1 MEKLLVEGGKALY
14 GDVTVSGAKNA
25 ALPLIAATL
34 LTPGQ
39 HVLHNVPDLR
49 DTRTFLRLM
58 EDLGVSHERQG
69 DTVIIDATEVK
80 DVEASYE
87 LVKTMRASVLVLG
100 PLLARLGRAR
110 VSLPGGC
117 AIGARPINFH
127 LAGFEKLG
135 VTCRLEHGYVDAEV
149 TGRMRGSCIYFDIP
163 SVTGTENLLMAAV
176 MADGVTMIKNA
187 AREPEVGNLI
197 DMLNGMGA
205 KIKGKDSDRL
215 TITGVDSLRPA
226 NCRIIPDRIEAG
238 TYLLAIAASGG
249 EGRVTNCQPAHLVPL
264 LAKMRQAGFGIEA
277 GDDWLAV
284 RQPVASAGAPPG
296 WGAADI
302 KTLPFPGYPTDLQ
315 AQFMALMTLS
325 NGTCV
330 ITETI
335 FENRFMHVAELQRLG
350 ADIRTDG
357 RSCVVRGRG
366 MKALTGAR
374 VMATD
379 LRASSSLVI
388 AALAARGRS
397 EISRIYHL
405 ERGYENLVA
414 KLTALGATVWKEQE

>member
-1 MEKLLVEGGKALY
+1 MEKLVVEGGKALY
-14 GDVTVSGAKNA
+14 GDVAASGAKNA

-34 LTPGQ
+34 LAPGR
-39 HVLHNVPDLR
+39 HVLENVPDLR

-58 EDLGVSHERQG
+58 EDLGVTHERQG
-69 DTVIIDATEVK
+69 DRVTIDATEVK
-80 DVEASYE
+80 DVEASYD

-100 PLLARLGRAR
+100 PLLARRGRAK

-135 VTCRLEHGYVDAEV
+135 VTCRLEHGYVDASV
-149 TGRMRGSCIYFDIP
+149 SGRMRGNCVYFDIP

-176 MADGVTMIKNA
+176 MAEGVTTIKNA

-205 KIKGKDSDRL
+205 KIEGKDSDRL
-215 TITGVDSLRPA
+215 TITGVESLSPA

-249 EGRVTNCQPAHLVPL
+249 EGRVTCCQPPHFLSL
-264 LAKMRQAGFGIEA
+264 IDKLRQAGFAVETGN
-277 GDDWLAV
+277 DWVAL
-284 RQPVASAGAPPG
+284 RQPGSGNGWSAV
-296 WGAADI
+296 DI
-302 KTLPFPGYPTDLQ
+302 KTMPFPGYPTDLQ
-315 AQFMALMTLS
+315 AQFMALMALS
-325 NGTCV
+325 NGACV

-335 FENRFMHVAELQRLG
+335 FENRFMHVAELERLG
-350 ADIRTDG
+350 ADIRIDG
-357 RSCVVRGRG
+357 RSCVVRGKG
-366 MKALTGAR
+366 MKAFTGAK

-405 ERGYENLVA
+405 ERGYEKLVE
-414 KLTALGATVWKEQE
+414 KLSALGATVWKEKE

>member
-1 MEKLLVEGGKALY
+1 MDKLVVEGGKALY
-14 GDVTVSGAKNA
+14 GDVAASGAKNA

-34 LTPGQ
+34 LAPGR
-39 HVLHNVPDLR
+39 HVLENVPDLR

-58 EDLGVSHERQG
+58 EDLGVTHERQG
-69 DTVIIDATEVK
+69 DRVTIDATEVK
-80 DVEASYE
+80 DVEASYD

-100 PLLARLGRAR
+100 PLLARRGRAK

-135 VTCRLEHGYVDAEV
+135 VTCRLEHGYVDASV
-149 TGRMRGSCIYFDIP
+149 SGRMRGGCVYFDIP

-176 MADGVTMIKNA
+176 MAKGVTTIKNA

-205 KIKGKDSDRL
+205 KIKGKDTDRL
-215 TITGVDSLRPA
+215 TITGVESLSPA

-249 EGRVTNCQPAHLVPL
+249 EGRVTRCQPPHFLSL
-264 LAKMRQAGFGIEA
+264 IDKLRQAGFTVETGN
-277 GDDWLAV
+277 DWVAL
-284 RQPVASAGAPPG
+284 RQPGSGNGWSAV
-296 WGAADI
+296 DI
-302 KTLPFPGYPTDLQ
+302 KTMPFPGYPTDLQ
-315 AQFMALMTLS
+315 AQFMALMALS
-325 NGTCV
+325 NGACV

-335 FENRFMHVAELQRLG
+335 FENRFMHVAELERLG
-350 ADIRTDG
+350 ADIRIDG
-357 RSCVVRGRG
+357 RSCVVRGKG
-366 MKALTGAR
+366 MKAFTGAR

-405 ERGYENLVA
+405 ERGYEKLVE
-414 KLTALGATVWKEQE
+414 KLSALGAMVWKEKE

>member
-14 GDVTVSGAKNA
+14 GDVPISGAKNA

-34 LTPGQ
+34 LTPGR
-39 HVLHNVPDLR
+39 HVLENVPDLR

-58 EDLGVSHERQG
+58 EDLGVTHERQG
-69 DTVIIDATEVK
+69 NVVTIDTSEVK
-80 DVEASYE
+80 DVEASYD

-100 PLLARLGRAR
+100 PLLARRGRAR

-135 VTCRLEHGYVDAEV
+135 VICRLEHGYVDAEAP
-149 TGRMRGSCIYFDIP
+149 GRMRGGCVYFEMP

-176 MADGVTMIKNA
+176 MAEGVTTIKNA

-205 KIKGKDSDRL
+205 RIQGKDSDRL
-215 TITGVDSLRPA
+215 TITGVESLKPA
-226 NCRIIPDRIEAG
+226 RCRIIPDRIEAG

-249 EGRVTNCQPAHLVPL
+249 EGRVSHCQPAHFSSLI
-264 LAKMRQAGFGIEA
+264 AKMRQAGFSFDM
-277 GDDWLAV
+277 GDDWVAV
-284 RQPVASAGAPPG
+284 RQPAGNSG
-296 WGAADI
+296 WSAADI
-302 KTLPFPGYPTDLQ
+302 KTMPFPGYPTDLQ

-325 NGTCV
+325 SGTCV

-350 ADIRTDG
+350 ADIRIDG
-357 RSCVVRGRG
+357 RSCVVRGKG
-366 MKALTGAR
+366 MQSLTGAR

-405 ERGYENLVA
+405 ERGYENLVE
-414 KLTALGATVWKEQE
+414 KLSALGATVWKEQE